1 MSKAALFRI
10 TKTWKKPRCSPTDEW
25 IKKTWFIHAMEYYF
39 SFTKKEMLQWETKW
53 MKLENIMLSEVSQ
66 SPKDKYCSN
75 TVRFSESKSGM
86 VG

>member
-1 MSKAALFRI
+1 
-10 TKTWKKPRCSPTDEW
+10 
-25 IKKTWFIHAMEYYF
+25 MEYYF

-53 MKLENIMLSEVSQ
+53 MNLENIMLSEVSQ

-75 TVRFSESKSGM
+75 IVRFSESKSGM